1 MKCPKCGGEIP
12 FYDLKPNCRHC
23 GVNILYYTQDYLL
36 ERDAKRA
43 ELEGAVARM
52 VVAKIK
58 AVYIGSVFAVLRMIG
73 VICAICALLVP
84 FCSVRFILPF
94 YDEKFSVSIMGLVDS
109 VTGGLLFALP
119 DYCKGSYFAD
129 SARAAL
135 LMSGVFALIL
145 LADLV
150 MAAVWILA
158 AVSPKKTT
166 KIMKFTSL
174 TAALIS
180 LTAQILSLVLNSGT
194 GEFTVYATGF
204 GALVS
209 AVLHIALFF
218 INSKMLKKGVEP
230 QYREFDPKR
239 KELLK
244 KVRKGETDLDELT
257 LPVFESD
264 EEREER
270 MKTLLDNPEE
280 ADFDAAF
287 GKEDTE

>member
-43 ELEGAVARM
+43 ELEGTVARM

-58 AVYIGSVFAVLRMIG
+58 AVYIGSSFAVLRMIG

-94 YDEKFSVSIMGLVDS
+94 YDEEFSVSLMGLVNS
-109 VTGGLLFALP
+109 VTGGLLFDLP
-119 DYCKGSYFAD
+119 DYCKSSYFAD
-129 SARAAL
+129 SAHSAL
-135 LMSGVFALIL
+135 LMTAVFAVIL
-145 LADLV
+145 LTDLV

-158 AVSPKKTT
+158 AISPKKTT
-166 KIMKFTSL
+166 KIMKN
-174 TAALIS
+174 IS
-180 LTAQILSLVLNSGT
+180 LIAVLLSFAAQMLSLILNSGAD
-194 GEFTVYATGF
+194 EFSVYKIGI

-218 INSKMLKKGVEP
+218 INFKMLKKGVEP

-244 KVRKGETDLDELT
+244 KVRKGETDLDELP

-270 MKTLLDNPEE
+270 MKTLLENPEE
-280 ADFDAAF
+280 DYDADF
-287 GKEDTE
+287 GEEDTE